1 MTDRIPFPMTSADA
15 IRAEVGNQLI
25 QSLRRLSQDAW
36 AQAERVAIERQRTF
50 TLAYRLS
57 HDAMALMAEE
67 LGEDTHAL
75 LLTQLAHVDR
85 FMELDAAAPLSKEKE
100 TRQRIAR
107 GVVIGAFLRGTRGF
121 NVGAF
126 RELAVPFADCID
138 FTKVDAVA
146 RNAHRLD
153 AGDFSARGPVEWQTP
168 VLRVQRPR
176 SA

>member
-1 MTDRIPFPMTSADA
+1 MTSADA
-15 IRAEVGNQLI
+15 IRAEIGNQLI
-25 QSLRRLSQDAW
+25 LRLRSLTQDEW
-36 AQAERVAIERQRTF
+36 ATAERVAIERQRTF

-67 LGEDTHAL
+67 LGDDTHAL
-75 LLTQLAHVDR
+75 LLTQLAAVDR
-85 FMELDAAAPLSKEKE
+85 LMELDHVAPLSREKE

-126 RELAVPFADCID
+126 RELAGPFAASID
-138 FTKVDAVA
+138 FKQIDGVA
-146 RNAHRLD
+146 RAAHQLD
-153 AGDFSARGPVEWQTP
+153 AGDFSAHGPVKWQTP
-168 VLRVQRPR
+168 VLRIQR